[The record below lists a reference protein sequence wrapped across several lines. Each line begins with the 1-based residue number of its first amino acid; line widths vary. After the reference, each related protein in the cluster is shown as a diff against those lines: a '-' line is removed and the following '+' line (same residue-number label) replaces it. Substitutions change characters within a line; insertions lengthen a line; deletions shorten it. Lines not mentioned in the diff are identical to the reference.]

1 MPVKAP
7 SRYCPQLLQSH
18 FPFDTVWV
26 TARWHPK
33 LAARKS
39 SNNASWTNNKRIA
52 IFPDRSE
59 LKAAEPLTLAR
70 LPTASVFRGLLL
82 GTFFSSSILF
92 RPGFALLKKI
102 SNSPSRILNPDRN
115 PIMRAIVKPLVYD
128 QFCAGTNRSEIQA
141 RISQIKSLGFSGVIL
156 CYGKEI
162 QIQKSSQLHL
172 DDLHDSHQTFDQELE
187 LWKQG
192 NLETLDMIGD
202 GDYLGIKYDA
212 PRSPERTLLISVSR
226 YTGAGKSVTDDLLR
240 GNTPPGAFME
250 AMDVILQKATA
261 QNCRIWIDAEQQVL
275 QHSIDRWTID
285 LMRKYNR
292 NGKAVLYNTLQA
304 YLKASRQK
312 LEHQLQL
319 AHREG
324 WTLAIKLVRGAYIE
338 NDIRERIHDTKAQTD
353 ESYNGIVRDLLSGN
367 VKGVPEQ
374 EFPHMQL
381 FLAGHN
387 SVSVSHASNLIR
399 DLEERGK
406 LKTLPEFGQLQGMAD
421 QLGCE
426 LLQHGED
433 TARELKS
440 SAGRPVAIPRVYK
453 CLTWGS
459 IQECMQYLVRRAV
472 ENHGATGAVK
482 DGMPALAKELRR
494 RMVDALMGRRRIL
507 G

>member
-7 SRYCPQLLQSH
+7 TTRFCPQLLHSR
-18 FPFDTVWV
+18 FAFDIVRV
-26 TARWHPK
+26 TARWHPT
-33 LAARKS
+33 LTRNS
-39 SNNASWTNNKRIA
+39 SNNASLTNKKRIA
-52 IFPDRSE
+52 ILPNRSE
-59 LKAAEPLTLAR
+59 LKAVEPLALAR
-70 LPTASVFRGLLL
+70 LPTASVLRGLLL
-82 GTFFSSSILF
+82 GAFFSSSILF
-92 RPGFALLKKI
+92 TPGFALLKKI
-102 SNSPSRILNPDRN
+102 SSSPSRILNPDKN
-115 PIMRAIVKPLVYD
+115 PILRAIVKPLVYD

-141 RISQIKSLGFSGVIL
+141 RILQIKSLGFSGVIL

-162 QIQKSSQLHL
+162 QIQRSSQLYVDSL
-172 DDLHDSHQTFDQELE
+172 NDSHQNFDQELE

-212 PRSPERTLLISVSR
+212 PRSLKRTPLISMSR
-226 YTGAGKSVTDDLLR
+226 YTGAGKSITDDLLR
-240 GNTPPGAFME
+240 GNAPPRAFVE
-250 AMDVILQKATA
+250 AMDAILQKATA
-261 QNCRIWIDAEQQVL
+261 QNCRVWIDAEQQVL
-275 QHSIDRWTID
+275 QHSIDHWTID

-292 NGKAVLYNTLQA
+292 NGKAVLYNTIQA
-304 YLKASRQK
+304 YLKASQGK
-312 LEHQLQL
+312 LAHQLQL

-338 NDIRERIHDTKAQTD
+338 NDIRGRIHDTKAQTD

-367 VKGVPEQ
+367 VKGIPEQ
-374 EFPHMQL
+374 DFPKMQL

-387 SVSVSHASNLIR
+387 PISVSKASNLVR
-399 DLEERGK
+399 ELQEQGK

-421 QLGCE
+421 HLGCE

-433 TARELKS
+433 VARAFQS
-440 SAGRPVAIPRVYK
+440 SVLPVAIPRVYK

-472 ENHGATGAVK
+472 ENHGTTGAVK
-482 DGMPALAKELRR
+482 DGMSALARELRR
-494 RMVDALMGRRRIL
+494 RMIDALMGRRRTS